1 MNDEIFP
8 AYFSLQKI
16 VKGTTQAS
24 QQNLHHVILCM
35 PHEKVFLRC
44 GMVLSI
50 LPDVRSHC
58 LVTQDKS
65 VVC

>member
-1 MNDEIFP
+1 MMKYSLLTL
-8 AYFSLQKI
+8 AYRKWLRAPLKQANKI
-16 VKGTTQAS
+16 CIM
-24 QQNLHHVILCM
+24 LLFRM